1 MMGSGKTIVGR
12 ALAARL
18 GCRYLDS
25 DEQVEA
31 RTGRTVAQIFA
42 ADGEPA
48 FRRQETSA
56 LGDALA
62 VDEPV
67 VVSVAGG
74 AVLAACNRDR
84 LRRDA
89 TVVWL
94 RARPATLAARV
105 GDGTGRPLLA
115 HDSAG
120 TLAALDR
127 VRRPLYAE
135 VADVAVDVDAL
146 WPRDVVEAIVARL
159 VRLRAGTQW
168 Q

>member
-48 FRRQETSA
+48 FRREETRA
-56 LGDALA
+56 LGVALA
-62 VDEPV
+62 SDEPV

-84 LRRDA
+84 LQRDA

-105 GDGTGRPLLA
+105 GDGAGRPLLA
-115 HDSAG
+115 RDPAG

-146 WPRDVVEAIVARL
+146 WPHDVVDAIVRTL
-159 VRLRAGTQW
+159 VRLRAGTEW